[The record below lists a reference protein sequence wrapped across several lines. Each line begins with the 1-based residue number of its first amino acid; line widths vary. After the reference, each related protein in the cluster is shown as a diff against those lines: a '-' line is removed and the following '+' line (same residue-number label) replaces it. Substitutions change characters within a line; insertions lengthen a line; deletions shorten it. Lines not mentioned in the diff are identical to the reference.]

1 MTVAP
6 LFGSCRLNISL
17 VLMLGGSAAILMTS
31 TLSFAIV
38 CINQNNIYND
48 SIDSNST
55 NCTYDEELEQQSCI
69 PLVQNI
75 ELPLRVDVHVTTS
88 NILLKGCGLSEIL
101 IPDFLIPRWSY
112 LQYLL
117 HEIVI
122 VTQHWSWHFIPTGQG
137 SILEQKYTGPASGWN
152 FLWRGYSS
160 NSRRLPF
167 RQIRL
172 LQTSN
177 AGW

>member
-1 MTVAP
+1 
-6 LFGSCRLNISL
+6 
-17 VLMLGGSAAILMTS
+17 MLGGSAAILMTS

-101 IPDFLIPRWSY
+101 IPDFLIPR
-112 LQYLL
+112 
-117 HEIVI
+117 
-122 VTQHWSWHFIPTGQG
+122 
-137 SILEQKYTGPASGWN
+137 
-152 FLWRGYSS
+152 
-160 NSRRLPF
+160 
-167 RQIRL
+167 
-172 LQTSN
+172 
-177 AGW
+177 